1 MLQRYSLYCTGGRQL
16 RQLLSV
22 HSTKLSCLRGTTCLR
37 CSIKN
42 NVVYKK
48 NLTLQCKPPPHHLPP
63 CGHVPFNNMFFMCSL
78 SYNRETCPNI
88 FNTWYSTVSTPL
100 APLTRSVSDQAL
112 PSISSCP
119 CCPASELRE
128 LMRELLLLLVLC
140 WVLLQNIFF

>member
-1 MLQRYSLYCTGGRQL
+1 MQT
-16 RQLLSV
+16 
-22 HSTKLSCLRGTTCLR
+22 
-37 CSIKN
+37 
-42 NVVYKK
+42 
-48 NLTLQCKPPPHHLPP
+48 PPHHLPP

-140 WVLLQNIFF
+140 WVLLQNILFKGERLKSMEKFNIKATFCIVTPPPHILFSPSKKDCAQL